1 MNELKKQINKI
12 KKSYFSFAD
21 LRKGVKTDDNS
32 LRVAVSRMAKA
43 GGIKKLIKGYY
54 CLDLSGVDWEKLA
67 LEIYS
72 PSYLSFEWA
81 LGYYNILS
89 QKAYGLTLATAK
101 RSRRFDTAEKN
112 IIFRHIQPKLYWGYI
127 MKDGYL
133 IAEPEKAFL
142 DLAYLS
148 LNGYAKFNREE
159 MNLDRLNRKKI
170 RSYLK
175 KINSKK
181 LNLLLKDLYKK

>member
-1 MNELKKQINKI
+1 MSELKKQINKI

-21 LRKGVKTDDNS
+21 LRKVVKMDDDS

-43 GGIKKLIKGYY
+43 GGIMKLIKGYY
-54 CLDLSGVDWEKLA
+54 CLNLAQVDWGKLA
-67 LEIYS
+67 LEIYG

-81 LGYYNILS
+81 LGYYNVLS
-89 QKAYGLTLATAK
+89 QKTYSLTLATAK
-101 RSRRFDTAEKN
+101 RSRQFDTAEKN

-133 IAEPEKAFL
+133 IAEPEKALL

-159 MNLDRLNRKKI
+159 MNLDLLNRKKI
-170 RSYLK
+170 KSYLN

-181 LNLLLKDLYKK
+181 LNLLLKDFYNK

>member
-21 LRKGVKTDDNS
+21 LRKVVKMDDGS
-32 LRVAVSRMAKA
+32 LRVAVSRMVKA
-43 GGIKKLIKGYY
+43 GVIKKLIKGYY
-54 CLDLSGVDWEKLA
+54 NLYSADVDWEKFA

-89 QKAYGLTLATAK
+89 QKTYGLTLATVK
-101 RSRRFDTAEKN
+101 RSRKFKTAEKN
-112 IIFRHIQPKLYWGYI
+112 IIFRHIQSKLYWGYI
-127 MKDGYL
+127 IKDGYL
-133 IAEPEKAFL
+133 IAEPEKAL
-142 DLAYLS
+142 IDLAYLS

-159 MNLDRLNRKKI
+159 MNSDLLDGKKI
-170 RSYLK
+170 KVYLK
-175 KINSKK
+175 KINNKK
-181 LNLLLKDLYKK
+181 LNLLLKDFYNK

>member
-1 MNELKKQINKI
+1 MNDLKKQINKI
-12 KKSYFSFAD
+12 KKDYFSFAD
-21 LRKGVKTDDNS
+21 LRKISKMDDNS
-32 LRVAVSRMAKA
+32 LRVAVSRMIKI
-43 GGIKKLIKGYY
+43 GEIKKLFKGYY
-54 CLDLSGVDWEKLA
+54 CLDLVNVDLEKLA
-67 LEIYS
+67 IEIYR

-89 QKAYGLTLATAK
+89 QKTYSLTLATTK
-101 RSRRFDTAEKN
+101 RSKKIDIAEKN

-127 MKDGYL
+127 LKDKYL

-148 LNGYAKFNREE
+148 LNGYAKFDKKE
-159 MNLDRLNRKKI
+159 MNLKLLDRKKI
-170 RSYLK
+170 TAYLK

-181 LNLLLKDLYKK
+181 LNLLLTKVF